1 MAFYF
6 LPTIGEFTK
15 EILNVFQIQGI
26 QQDCLHGRLWG
37 EREGKKIVQSLN
49 LFLEHQRDL
58 Q

>member
-15 EILNVFQIQGI
+15 EILNVFQIQGL

-37 EREGKKIVQSLN
+37 EREGKKLPRV
-49 LFLEHQRDL
+49 
-58 Q
+58 